1 MTRRRLGVNGVASS
15 KFIFDPVLVRSAVVP
30 GVGMLGVGV
39 PCNLLVFLF
48 PVPCGSCKSDVPYEK
63 FTASEQLA
71 TNSS

>member
-15 KFIFDPVLVRSAVVP
+15 KFIFDPVFLRSAVVP

-48 PVPCGSCKSDVPYEK
+48 PVPCGSCSKSDVSYER
-63 FTASEQLA
+63 FTASEQLL
-71 TNSS
+71 